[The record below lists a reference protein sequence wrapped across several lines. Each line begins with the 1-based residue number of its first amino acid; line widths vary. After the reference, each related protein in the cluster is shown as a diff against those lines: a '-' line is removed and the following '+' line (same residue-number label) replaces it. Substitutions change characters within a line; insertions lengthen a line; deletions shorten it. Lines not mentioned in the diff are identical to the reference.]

1 MNLKHEVNRLSHLF
15 NDRVHTATDEWGGKA
30 KSAAN
35 DAARGARWGLET
47 GRKGLMST
55 EEMILGH
62 VRSNSNLYIVAA
74 IVLLGAALAKFLM
87 AGHEEAQAPLL

>member
-1 MNLKHEVNRLSHLF
+1 
-15 NDRVHTATDEWGGKA
+15 
-30 KSAAN
+30 
-35 DAARGARWGLET
+35 
-47 GRKGLMST
+47 MST